1 MQDIYEEKGE
11 IQLEDYEIVYQ
22 ICDHP
27 VLMTSPHYHNVIEI
41 IYILEGVFHIT
52 ISNKKY
58 TLHPGE
64 MVLINAKEVHSVNIL
79 DYGIHRSFAVKFLP
93 ETICSDSQSL
103 MELKYVIPYIVSSS
117 NFKTHYTKDEV
128 ENSNIKNC
136 IDNIM
141 REDRE
146 RQHAYKFAIRIY
158 ISHLFLDLI
167 RKVNTFNPTGEEI
180 KDSIRKEFQNIFH
193 YISNHYTEKITA
205 VQVAKKFGLRQ
216 SDLSAHFKKI
226 TGKSFNEYLNYVRIC
241 KAKRM
246 LISSEKNI
254 TEIAY
259 SVGFA
264 STSYFIN
271 CFKVQMGITPASFKQ
286 IYTDP
291 PASVYYSLEKQSKK
305 QNAKD
310 T

>member
-1 MQDIYEEKGE
+1 MKDIYEEKGE
-11 IQLEDYEIVYQ
+11 TLLEDYEIVYQ

-27 VLMTSPHYHNVIEI
+27 FLMTSPHYHNVIEI
-41 IYILEGVFHIT
+41 IYILEGEFVVT
-52 ISNKKY
+52 ISDTTY
-58 TLHPGE
+58 TLRPGE
-64 MVLINAKEVHSVNIL
+64 MVLINSKEVHSVNVL

-93 ETICSDSQSL
+93 ETISSDSQSL
-103 MELKYVIPYIVSSS
+103 MELKYVIPYIMSFS
-117 NFKTHYTKDEV
+117 NFKTHYTKEEV

-141 REDRE
+141 KEDRE
-146 RQHAYKFAIRIY
+146 RQYAYKFAIRIN

-167 RKVNTFNPTGEEI
+167 RKINAINPNDEEI
-180 KDSIRKEFQNIFH
+180 KDNIRKEFTNIFH
-193 YISNHYTEKITA
+193 YISNHFAEKLTA

-216 SDLSAHFKKI
+216 SDFSAHFKKI

-254 TEIAY
+254 TEIAF
-259 SVGFA
+259 SVGF
-264 STSYFIN
+264 SNTSYFIN
-271 CFKVQMGITPASFKQ
+271 CFKAQMGMTPAGFKQ

-291 PASVYYSLEKQSKK
+291 PASVYCSLKQE
-305 QNAKD
+305 NEE
-310 T
+310 

>member
-11 IQLEDYEIVYQ
+11 VQLEDYEIVYQ

-41 IYILEGVFHIT
+41 IYILEGEFHIT

-64 MVLINAKEVHSVNIL
+64 MVIINAKEVHSVNIL
-79 DYGIHRSFAVKFLP
+79 DHGIHRSFAVKFLP

-103 MELKYVIPYIVSSS
+103 MELKYVIPYIVSFSD
-117 NFKTHYTKDEV
+117 FKTYYTKDEV

-141 REDRE
+141 KEDRE
-146 RQHAYKFAIRIY
+146 RLHAYKFAIRIY

-167 RKVNTFNPTGEEI
+167 RKANTIYPANEEI
-180 KDSIRKEFQNIFH
+180 NDNIRKEFKNIFH
-193 YISNHYTEKITA
+193 YISSHCSEKLTA
-205 VQVAKKFGLRQ
+205 VQIAKKFSLRQ
-216 SDLSAHFKKI
+216 SDFSANFKKI

-254 TEIAY
+254 TEIAF

-264 STSYFIN
+264 NTSYFIN
-271 CFKVQMGITPASFKQ
+271 CFKAQMGVTPASFKQ
-286 IYTDP
+286 IYTDH
-291 PASVYYSLEKQSKK
+291 PARVYCSLEKKIK
-305 QNAKD
+305 E
-310 T
+310 

>member
-11 IQLEDYEIVYQ
+11 IQLEDYELVYQ

-27 VLMTSPHYHNVIEI
+27 ILMTSPHYHNAIEI
-41 IYILEGVFHIT
+41 IYILEGEFLIT
-52 ISNKKY
+52 VGNTKY
-58 TLHPGE
+58 NLKQGE
-64 MVLINAKEVHSVNIL
+64 MVIINAKEVHSVNVL

-103 MELKYVIPYIVSSS
+103 MELKYILPYIISFSD
-117 NFKTHYTKDEV
+117 FKTYYTRAEV

-141 REDRE
+141 KEDAE
-146 RQHAYKFAIRIY
+146 RDHAYKFAIRIF
-158 ISHLFLDLI
+158 ISHLFLNLI
-167 RKVNTFNPTGEEI
+167 RKVNKIKPAKEEI
-180 KDSIRKEFQNIFH
+180 KESIRNEFKNIFH
-193 YISNHYTEKITA
+193 YIATNYADKLTA
-205 VQVAKKFGLRQ
+205 VQVAKRFGLRQ
-216 SDLSAHFKKI
+216 SDFSANFKKI

-254 TEIAY
+254 TEISLA
-259 SVGFA
+259 VGF
-264 STSYFIN
+264 SNTSYFIS
-271 CFKVQMGITPASFKQ
+271 CFKAQMDVTPATFKQ

-291 PASVYYSLEKQSKK
+291 PASVYHSLE
-305 QNAKD
+305 QNLEEQ
-310 T
+310 

>member
-1 MQDIYEEKGE
+1 MDIYEEKGE
-11 IQLEDYEIVYQ
+11 VQLEDYEIVYQ

-41 IYILEGVFHIT
+41 IYILEGEFHIT
-52 ISNKKY
+52 INNKKY
-58 TLHPGE
+58 VLSPGE

-103 MELKYVIPYIVSSS
+103 MELKYVIPYIVSFS
-117 NFKTHYTKDEV
+117 NFKTHYTREEV

-136 IDNIM
+136 IENIM
-141 REDRE
+141 KENRE
-146 RQHAYKFAIRIY
+146 RQHAYKFATRIY

-167 RKVNTFNPTGEEI
+167 RKVNINNPIDEEI
-180 KDSIRKEFQNIFH
+180 NDNIRKEFKNIFH
-193 YISNHYTEKITA
+193 YISHHYTEKLTA
-205 VQVAKKFGLRQ
+205 VQIAKKFRLRQ
-216 SDLSAHFKKI
+216 SDLSANFKKI

-254 TEIAY
+254 TEIAF
-259 SVGFA
+259 SVGF
-264 STSYFIN
+264 SNTSYFIN
-271 CFKVQMGITPASFKQ
+271 CFKAQMGVTPASFKQ
-286 IYTDP
+286 IYADP
-291 PASVYYSLEKQSKK
+291 PASVYSHLEHTKEK
-305 QNAKD
+305 
-310 T
+310 

>member
-11 IQLEDYEIVYQ
+11 TKLEDYEIVYQ

-27 VLMTSPHYHNVIEI
+27 ILMTSPHYHNVVEI
-41 IYILEGVFHIT
+41 IYILEGEFVIT
-52 ISNKKY
+52 ISDTKY
-58 TLHPGE
+58 TLNPGE
-64 MVLINAKEVHSVNIL
+64 MVLINAKEVHSVHVL

-103 MELKYVIPYIVSSS
+103 MELKYIIPYIMSFSD
-117 NFKTHYTKDEV
+117 FKTHYTKQEV

-136 IDNIM
+136 IDNIIK
-141 REDRE
+141 EDRE
-146 RQHAYKFAIRIY
+146 RGYAYKFAIRIY

-167 RKVNTFNPTGEEI
+167 RKVNTINPIEEEI
-180 KDSIRKEFQNIFH
+180 KEGIRKRFIDIFH
-193 YISNHYTEKITA
+193 YISSHYAEKLTA

-216 SDLSAHFKKI
+216 SDFSAYFKKI
-226 TGKSFNEYLNYVRIC
+226 TGKSFNEYLNYARIC

-254 TEIAY
+254 SEIAF

-264 STSYFIN
+264 NTSYFIN
-271 CFKVQMGITPASFKQ
+271 CFKSQMGITPAAFKQ

-291 PASVYYSLEKQSKK
+291 PASVYYSLENKLEE
-305 QNAKD
+305 
-310 T
+310 

>member
-11 IQLEDYEIVYQ
+11 IQLEDYELVYQ

-27 VLMTSPHYHNVIEI
+27 VVMTSPHYHNAIEI
-41 IYILEGVFHIT
+41 IYILEGEFLIT
-52 ISNKKY
+52 ISNKQY
-58 TLHPGE
+58 TLRPGE
-64 MVLINAKEVHSVNIL
+64 MVIVNAKEVHSVNIL
-79 DYGIHRSFAVKFLP
+79 DHGIHRSFAVKFLP

-103 MELKYVIPYIVSSS
+103 MELKYVIPYIVSFS
-117 NFKTHYTKDEV
+117 NFKTYYTKDEV

-136 IDNIM
+136 IENIM
-141 REDRE
+141 KEDRE

-158 ISHLFLDLI
+158 ISNLFLDLI
-167 RKVNTFNPTGEEI
+167 RKVNKINPTDEEI
-180 KDSIRKEFQNIFH
+180 KDNIRKEFKNIFH
-193 YISNHYTEKITA
+193 YISSHYTEKLTA
-205 VQVAKKFGLRQ
+205 GQVAKKFGLRQ
-216 SDLSAHFKKI
+216 SDFSAHFKKI

-259 SVGFA
+259 SVGFTN
-264 STSYFIN
+264 TSYFIN
-271 CFKVQMGITPASFKQ
+271 CFKSQMGITPASFKQ

-291 PASVYYSLEKQSKK
+291 PASVYYNLEQKK
-305 QNAKD
+305 QNNA
-310 T
+310 

>member
-1 MQDIYEEKGE
+1 MPDIYEEKGE
-11 IQLEDYEIVYQ
+11 ARLEDYEIVYQ

-41 IYILEGVFHIT
+41 IYILEGEFVIT
-52 ISNKKY
+52 ISDTKY
-58 TLHPGE
+58 TLRPGE
-64 MVLINAKEVHSVNIL
+64 MVLINAKEVHSVNVL

-103 MELKYVIPYIVSSS
+103 MELKYVIPYIMSFSD
-117 NFKTHYTKDEV
+117 FKTYYTKDEV
-128 ENSNIKNC
+128 ENSDIKNC
-136 IDNIM
+136 IDSII

-146 RQHAYKFAIRIY
+146 RGYAYKFAIRIY
-158 ISHLFLDLI
+158 ISHLLLDLI
-167 RKVNTFNPTGEEI
+167 RKVNTINPIDEKI
-180 KDSIRKEFQNIFH
+180 KDSIREKFTDIFH
-193 YISNHYTEKITA
+193 YIANNYAEKLTA
-205 VQVAKKFGLRQ
+205 VQIAKKFGLRQ
-216 SDLSAHFKKI
+216 SDFSAHFKKI

-254 TEIAY
+254 SEIAF

-264 STSYFIN
+264 NTSYFIN
-271 CFKVQMGITPASFKQ
+271 CFKAQMSITPASFKQ

-291 PASVYYSLEKQSKK
+291 PASVYYNLEQKF
-305 QNAKD
+305 AE
-310 T
+310 

>member
-1 MQDIYEEKGE
+1 MQYIYEEKGE
-11 IQLEDYEIVYQ
+11 TKLEDYELVYQ

-41 IYILEGVFHIT
+41 IYILEGEFLIT
-52 ISNKKY
+52 IGNTKY

-64 MVLINAKEVHSVNIL
+64 MVLINTKEVHSVNVL
-79 DYGIHRSFAVKFLP
+79 DFGIHRSFAVKFSP

-103 MELKYVIPYIVSSS
+103 MELKYIIPYIVSFSD
-117 NFKTHYTKDEV
+117 FKAHYTKEEV

-141 REDRE
+141 KEDRE

-167 RKVNTFNPTGEEI
+167 RKVNTINPNDEEI
-180 KDSIRKEFQNIFH
+180 KESIREEFKNIFQ
-193 YISNHYTEKITA
+193 YISRHYTEKLTA
-205 VQVAKKFGLRQ
+205 VQVAKEFGLRQ
-216 SDLSAHFKKI
+216 SDFSAHFKRI

-254 TEIAY
+254 TEIAFA
-259 SVGFA
+259 VGFA
-264 STSYFIN
+264 NTSYFIN
-271 CFKVQMGITPASFKQ
+271 CFKSQMGITPASFKQ

-291 PASVYYSLEKQSKK
+291 PASVYYNLKQKEE
-305 QNAKD
+305 D
-310 T
+310 

>member
-1 MQDIYEEKGE
+1 MKDIYEEKGE
-11 IQLEDYEIVYQ
+11 IRLEDYEIVYQ

-27 VLMTSPHYHNVIEI
+27 VLMTSPHYHSAIEI
-41 IYILEGVFHIT
+41 IYILEGEFVVT
-52 ISNKKY
+52 ISNTKY

-64 MVLINAKEVHSVNIL
+64 MVLINAKEVHSVDIL

-103 MELKYVIPYIVSSS
+103 MELKYVIPYIMSFS

-128 ENSNIKNC
+128 ENSDIKNC
-136 IDNIM
+136 ITNIM
-141 REDRE
+141 KEDRE
-146 RQHAYKFAIRIY
+146 RQYAYKFAIRIN
-158 ISHLFLDLI
+158 ISNLFLDLI
-167 RKVNTFNPTGEEI
+167 RKVNTINPINEEI
-180 KDSIRKEFQNIFH
+180 KDNIKEEFTNIFH
-193 YISNHYTEKITA
+193 YISCHYAEKLTA
-205 VQVAKKFGLRQ
+205 VQIAKKYGLRQ
-216 SDLSAHFKKI
+216 SDFSAHFKKI

-254 TEIAY
+254 TEIAF

-264 STSYFIN
+264 NTSYFIN
-271 CFKVQMGITPASFKQ
+271 CFKAQMGITPASFKQ

-291 PASVYYSLEKQSKK
+291 PASVYCSL
-305 QNAKD
+305 QNKTD
-310 T
+310 E

>member
-1 MQDIYEEKGE
+1 VQDIYEEKGE

-41 IYILEGVFHIT
+41 IYILEGEFHIT
-52 ISNKKY
+52 ISNEKY

-64 MVLINAKEVHSVNIL
+64 MVFINAKEVHSVNIL
-79 DYGIHRSFAVKFLP
+79 DYGIHRSFAVKFFP

-103 MELKYVIPYIVSSS
+103 MELKYVIPYIVSFSD
-117 NFKTHYTKDEV
+117 FKTHYTREEV

-136 IDNIM
+136 IENIM
-141 REDRE
+141 KEDRE

-167 RKVNTFNPTGEEI
+167 RKVNSINLTDKEI
-180 KDSIRKEFQNIFH
+180 KDSIRKEFKNIFH
-193 YISNHYTEKITA
+193 YISSNYAKKLTA
-205 VQVAKKFGLRQ
+205 VQIAKQFGLRQ
-216 SDLSAHFKKI
+216 SDFSAHFKKI

-254 TEIAY
+254 TEIAFA
-259 SVGFA
+259 VGFA
-264 STSYFIN
+264 NTSYFIN
-271 CFKVQMGITPASFKQ
+271 CFKLQMGVTPASFKQ
-286 IYTDP
+286 IYADP
-291 PASVYYSLEKQSKK
+291 PASVYCSLK
-305 QNAKD
+305 QNEKNN
-310 T
+310 

>member
-11 IQLEDYEIVYQ
+11 TKLEDYEIVYQ

-27 VLMTSPHYHNVIEI
+27 ILMTSPHYHNVVEI
-41 IYILEGVFHIT
+41 IYILEGEFVIT
-52 ISNKKY
+52 ISDTKY
-58 TLHPGE
+58 TLNPGE
-64 MVLINAKEVHSVNIL
+64 MVLINAKEVHSVHVL

-103 MELKYVIPYIVSSS
+103 MELKYIIPYIMSFSD
-117 NFKTHYTKDEV
+117 FKTHYTKQEV

-136 IDNIM
+136 IDNIIK
-141 REDRE
+141 EDRE
-146 RQHAYKFAIRIY
+146 RGYAYKFAIRIY

-167 RKVNTFNPTGEEI
+167 RKVNTINPIEEEI
-180 KDSIRKEFQNIFH
+180 KESIRKRFIDIFH
-193 YISNHYTEKITA
+193 YISSHYAEKLTA

-216 SDLSAHFKKI
+216 SDFSAYFKKI
-226 TGKSFNEYLNYVRIC
+226 TGKSFNEYLNYARIC

-254 TEIAY
+254 SEIAF

-264 STSYFIN
+264 NTSYFIN
-271 CFKVQMGITPASFKQ
+271 CFKSQMGITPAAFKQ

-291 PASVYYSLEKQSKK
+291 PASVYYSLENKLEE
-305 QNAKD
+305 
-310 T
+310 

>member
-11 IQLEDYEIVYQ
+11 TKLEDYELVYQ

-27 VLMTSPHYHNVIEI
+27 VLLTSPHYHNVIEI
-41 IYILEGVFHIT
+41 IYILEGEFLIT
-52 ISNKKY
+52 IGNTRY

-64 MVLINAKEVHSVNIL
+64 MVLVNAKEVHSVNIL
-79 DYGIHRSFAVKFLP
+79 DRGIHRSFAVKFSP

-103 MELKYVIPYIVSSS
+103 MELKYVIPYIVSFSD
-117 NFKTHYTKDEV
+117 FKAHYTKDEV

-136 IDNIM
+136 IETIM
-141 REDRE
+141 KEDQE

-167 RKVNTFNPTGEEI
+167 RKVNTINPTNEEI
-180 KDSIRKEFQNIFH
+180 KENIRKEFKNIFH
-193 YISNHYTEKITA
+193 YISSHYTEKLTA
-205 VQVAKKFGLRQ
+205 VQVAKEFGLRQ
-216 SDLSAHFKKI
+216 SDFSAHFKKI

-254 TEIAY
+254 TEIAFA
-259 SVGFA
+259 VGFA
-264 STSYFIN
+264 NTSYFIN
-271 CFKVQMGITPASFKQ
+271 CFKAQMGVTPASFKQ
-286 IYTDP
+286 IYTDS
-291 PASVYYSLEKQSKK
+291 PASVYCHLEQPVEE
-305 QNAKD
+305 
-310 T
+310 

>member
-11 IQLEDYEIVYQ
+11 AKLEDYEIVYQ

-41 IYILEGVFHIT
+41 IYILEGEFVIT
-52 ISNKKY
+52 ISDTKY
-58 TLHPGE
+58 TVRPGE
-64 MVLINAKEVHSVNIL
+64 MVLINSKEVHSVNVL

-103 MELKYVIPYIVSSS
+103 MELKYVIPYIMAFSD
-117 NFKTHYTKDEV
+117 FKTYYTRDEV
-128 ENSNIKNC
+128 KNSNIEDC
-136 IDNIM
+136 IDSIIK
-141 REDRE
+141 EDRE
-146 RQHAYKFAIRIY
+146 RGYAYKFAIRIY
-158 ISHLFLDLI
+158 ISHLLLDLI
-167 RKVNTFNPTGEEI
+167 RRVNTINPFDEEI
-180 KDSIRKEFQNIFH
+180 KDNIRKKFSDIFH
-193 YISNHYTEKITA
+193 YISGNYAEKLSA
-205 VQVAKKFGLRQ
+205 AQVAKKFGLRQ
-216 SDLSAHFKKI
+216 SDFSAHFKKI

-254 TEIAY
+254 SEIAF

-264 STSYFIN
+264 NTSYFIN
-271 CFKVQMGITPASFKQ
+271 CFKTQMGITPAAFKQ

-291 PASVYYSLEKQSKK
+291 PASVYYNLEQKF
-305 QNAKD
+305 AE
-310 T
+310 

>member
-1 MQDIYEEKGE
+1 MKDIYEEKGE
-11 IQLEDYEIVYQ
+11 TRLEDYEIVYQ

-27 VLMTSPHYHNVIEI
+27 VFLTSPHYHNVIEI
-41 IYILEGVFHIT
+41 IYILEGEFVVT
-52 ISNKKY
+52 ISNTKY

-64 MVLINAKEVHSVNIL
+64 MVLVNAKEVHSVDIL

-103 MELKYVIPYIVSSS
+103 MELKYVIPYIMSFS
-117 NFKTHYTKDEV
+117 NFKTHYTKAEV
-128 ENSNIKNC
+128 ENSDIKNC

-141 REDRE
+141 KEDRE
-146 RQHAYKFAIRIY
+146 RQYAYKFAIRIN
-158 ISHLFLDLI
+158 ISNLFLDLI
-167 RKVNTFNPTGEEI
+167 RKVNTINPISEEI
-180 KDSIRKEFQNIFH
+180 KDSIKEEFTKIFH
-193 YISNHYTEKITA
+193 YISSHYAEKLTA
-205 VQVAKKFGLRQ
+205 VQIAKKFGLRQ
-216 SDLSAHFKKI
+216 SDFSAHFKKI

-254 TEIAY
+254 TEIAF

-264 STSYFIN
+264 NTSYFIN
-271 CFKVQMGITPASFKQ
+271 CFKAQMGITPASFKQ

-291 PASVYYSLEKQSKK
+291 PASIYCHLEKKSEE
-305 QNAKD
+305 
-310 T
+310 